1 MTVLRAVME
10 PGSFE
15 AAGWRQLDL
24 YDLPDADL
32 ATVTGIYLAADIDQ
46 EFLADHRKWLGRFVA
61 DGGRVV
67 VNGHVQRVFVDGLT
81 RWRKLDFR
89 KPADLALT
97 RVSEHPVWAGFDPRV
112 FLYNTGT
119 PGPLPFEELERIGV
133 AGFYGRGYY
142 LDLPDE
148 ARVIHTIGPTA
159 CPIDYVYSLGAGQV
173 LVHGGN
179 DLLQFAGADRGT
191 TALAGQL
198 LSWLG
203 QR

>member
-10 PGSFE
+10 PGVTE
-15 AAGWRQLDL
+15 VGGWRGIDV
-24 YDLPDADL
+24 YDLPHADL
-32 ATVTGIYLAADIDQ
+32 TAVAGIYLAADIDQ
-46 EFLADHRKWLGRFVA
+46 EFLADHREWLSRFVF
-61 DGGRVV
+61 DGGRVL
-67 VNGHVQRVFVDGLT
+67 VNGHVQRIFLDGLT
-81 RWRKLDFR
+81 RWRTLDFR

-97 RVSEHPVWAGFDPRV
+97 RVSEHPVWAGMDARL

-119 PGPLPFEELERIGV
+119 PGRLSFEELERIGV

-142 LDLPDE
+142 LDLPDG
-148 ARVIHTIGPTA
+148 AQIIHTIGPTA
-159 CPIDYVYSLGAGQV
+159 CPIDYVYPLGAGQV

-179 DLLQFAGADRGT
+179 DLLQFAAADRGAS
-191 TALAGQL
+191 ALAGQL